1 MKANIERKDL
11 EIVQWQKLQSL
22 LKVLFKKNQ
31 FYKKKYTAVGIKDY
45 QSIKDWKDFKK
56 LPFTTKKE
64 LIKDQLDFPPFG
76 RNITQKKEAYFF
88 IMSTTGTTGKPFIIP
103 CTKGDIDNSVNNE
116 ITCLEQIGALKGER
130 ALHIFPYAQYPTLVE
145 GARRSGLVVIP
156 GDARTPLELL
166 KKIINFEVSI
176 IFSSPSAMYELN
188 QVAEE
193 FKINIKKESKVRKI
207 LLSGESGVT
216 NPKVRST
223 LEDIWGAKCYDMIG
237 SAELRVIG
245 LECPYQS
252 GTHLLEDSLIAE
264 VIDPTTGK
272 ESLKGEL
279 VVTLLWRY
287 DYPLIRYRTGDF
299 VELKT
304 KLCQCG
310 SPFHRLE
317 KGIIGKIDGT
327 LRIRGF
333 SYFPSQLESIIKE
346 FDSIKEYRLEVDKKN
361 GIDIINIFIELP
373 IRTKINV
380 PSLLKR
386 RFEEYLDFTPSIIVM
401 PPSSLKIESWK
412 GKRVI
417 DLRVLGNVSIF
428 GNKRPLYH
436 RFYQQLAKINSF
448 RLWLKYM
455 LTANSI

>member
-1 MKANIERKDL
+1 MKTNIKREDL
-11 EIVQWQKLQSL
+11 KIIQWRKLQSL
-22 LKVLFKKNQ
+22 LKVVLKKNQ
-31 FYKKKYTAVGIKDY
+31 FYKKKYISAGIKDY
-45 QSIKDWKDFKK
+45 QNIKDWNDFKK

-64 LIKDQLDFPPFG
+64 LMKDQLDFPPFG
-76 RNITQKKEAYFF
+76 RNITQKKEDYFF

-116 ITCLEQIGALKGER
+116 ITCLEQIGAIKGER

-145 GARRSGLVVIP
+145 GARRSGLVVVP

-176 IFSSPSAMYELN
+176 IFSSPSAIYELN

-193 FKINIKKESKVRKI
+193 FNINIKKESKVKKI
-207 LLSGESGVT
+207 LLSGESGVA
-216 NPKVRST
+216 NQKVRSN
-223 LEDIWGAKCYDMIG
+223 LEGIWGVKCYDMIG

-252 GTHLLEDSLIAE
+252 GAHLLEDSLIVE

-272 ESLKGEL
+272 ESQKGEL

-287 DYPLIRYRTGDF
+287 DYPFIRYRTGDF
-299 VELKT
+299 VELST
-304 KLCQCG
+304 KSCLCG

-327 LRIRGF
+327 IRIRGF

-346 FDSIKEYRLEVDKKN
+346 FDGIKEYRLEVDKKN

-373 IRTKINV
+373 IKTNINT
-380 PSLLKR
+380 PKLLKR
-386 RFEEYLDFTPSIIVM
+386 RFEEYLDFIPTIIIM
-401 PPSSLKIESWK
+401 PPLSLKVDSWK
-412 GKRVI
+412 AKRVI
-417 DLRVLGNVSIF
+417 DLRGSDSESILGKS
-428 GNKRPLYH
+428 RPFYH
-436 RFYQQLAKINSF
+436 RFYQQVAKINSF

-455 LTANSI
+455 LTANNI

>member
-1 MKANIERKDL
+1 MKTNIGRKNL
-11 EIVQWQKLQSL
+11 EMVQWNKLQSL
-22 LKVLFKKNQ
+22 LKVILKKNQ
-31 FYKKKYTAVGIKDY
+31 FYRKKFSSIGIKDH
-45 QSIKDWKDFKK
+45 QDVKDWKDFKK
-56 LPFTTKKE
+56 LPFTSKKE
-64 LIKDQLDFPPFG
+64 MIKDQLDFPPFG
-76 RNITQKKEAYFF
+76 KNITQKKEDYFF

-103 CTKGDIDNSVNNE
+103 CTKGDMDNSVNNE
-116 ITCLEQIGALKGER
+116 ITCLEQIGALKGEK

-176 IFSSPSAMYELN
+176 IFSSPSAIYELN
-188 QVAEE
+188 RVAEE

-216 NPKVRST
+216 NPNVRSM
-223 LEDIWGAKCYDMIG
+223 LEEIWGAKCYDMIG

-245 LECPYQS
+245 LECPHQS
-252 GTHLLEDSLIAE
+252 GTHLLENSLIAE
-264 VIDPTTGK
+264 VIDPITGK

-287 DYPLIRYRTGDF
+287 DYPFIRYRTGDF
-299 VELKT
+299 VELNT
-304 KLCQCG
+304 KLCLCG
-310 SPFHRLE
+310 SPFYRLE

-327 LRIRGF
+327 IRIRGF

-361 GIDIINIFIELP
+361 GIDIINVFIELP
-373 IRTKINV
+373 IKTKINV
-380 PSLLKR
+380 PNILRR
-386 RFEEYLDFTPSIIVM
+386 RFEEYLDFTPTIIVM

-417 DLRVLGNVSIF
+417 DLRTTENKSILGD
-428 GNKRPLYH
+428 KRPFYH
-436 RFYQQLAKINSF
+436 RFYQQFAKINSF
-448 RLWLKYM
+448 RLWLKYV
-455 LTANSI
+455 LTANNI